1 MAPKSTIHEE
11 YFWCSCATW
20 ACFRK
25 GFQGFRGIRRWKN
38 IKKTRIT
45 ENRESPRSKRGC
57 LVGNSRVVH
66 VVSSPNRR
74 WSTTAGITLFLY
86 QQEFLLRAG
95 VCWRTDMSLK
105 WMVADFLQRCHTNR
119 RRQTPKTPACT
130 RLWTARVDFAK
141 RTSLHASTLS
151 PLIQARRF
159 ARVRCGGCKRNT

>member
-11 YFWCSCATW
+11 YFWCLCATW

-25 GFQGFRGIRRWKN
+25 GFQGFRGIRRWKE
-38 IKKTRIT
+38 IKK
-45 ENRESPRSKRGC
+45 RESPKIGNQSPKSKRGC

-66 VVSSPNRR
+66 VVSTSPSRR
-74 WSTTAGITLFLY
+74 WSTTADITLFLY
-86 QQEFLLRAG
+86 QQEFLLRVG
-95 VCWRTDMSLK
+95 VCWRTITDMSSK
-105 WMVADFLQRCHTNR
+105 WMVGCGICQRCHTNR

-151 PLIQARRF
+151 PLD
-159 ARVRCGGCKRNT
+159 TSS